1 MYNISNRKSKK
12 KLKLTRVMFIGVFVY
27 FAFVFCVQQ
36 FKINEYKVQEEYYN
50 NTIAEINEEKAEY
63 EALVSQSNTTEYI
76 EKVAREKLGL
86 VKPYEKIF
94 MDVNR

>member
-1 MYNISNRKSKK
+1 MSNISKKGK
-12 KLKLTRVMFIGVFVY
+12 KLNIPRVLLFGVFIY
-27 FAFVFCVQQ
+27 FVSVFCIQQ
-36 FKINEYKVQEEYYN
+36 FKINEYNIQEEYYN
-50 NTIAEINEEKAEY
+50 NAISEINDDKAEY
-63 EALVSQSNTTEYI
+63 EALASQSNTTEYI

>member
-1 MYNISNRKSKK
+1 MSNISNKKGKK
-12 KLKLTRVMFIGVFVY
+12 KLNFTRILLIGIFIYFVS
-27 FAFVFCVQQ
+27 VFCVQQ
-36 FKINEYKVQEEYYN
+36 FKINEYKVQEDYYN
-50 NTIAEINEEKAEY
+50 NAISEINEEKNEY
-63 EALVSQSNTTEYI
+63 EILASQSNTTEYI